1 MVYLDYNATTPLAPE
16 ALEAML
22 PFLHGGYGNPSSIHA
37 AGREARAG
45 IDDAR
50 EKLAALLGVKGHEII
65 FTGGGTEACNL
76 GVLGIAR
83 AHLPRGR
90 HLITTATEHHA
101 VLHACQHLLH
111 HEGYELTIL
120 PVDASGRVD
129 PQDVARAIRA
139 DTTVVSVMHA
149 NNETGVLQPI
159 EEISALCR
167 ERKVFFH
174 TDAVQTFG
182 KIPVRPADLGA
193 AAVSIAGH
201 KFYGPKGVGALYL
214 RSGIATARTLHGGAQ
229 ENTRRPGTENVAAIV
244 GMVAAAE
251 KALAEGIADQ
261 PRQAALRDRLWAGI
275 QQVEP
280 RAIRNGA
287 GRPFAGEY
295 SERQLPRRG
304 WRGAPHRPRSRGRVR
319 LQRVRLHG
327 GLRAALPR
335 AHRHGSRPRR
345 GVVHRPIFAWPRDH
359 RGRYRSLPAC
369 AGVCPRAA
377 GPLRSR
383 LMKHTQLLLKFSRS
397 IMRSLSLV
405 PDLAVVA
412 EKKSPPPRKAKPST
426 RRELLLEALAAE
438 LLRAAGCHDLKVE
451 VYWNSRLRTT
461 AGSPPGATTPST

>member
-111 HEGYELTIL
+111 HEGYELTVL

-182 KIPVRPADLGA
+182 KLPVRPADLGA
-193 AAVSIAGH
+193 AAVSLAAH

-251 KALAEGIADQ
+251 KALTEGIADQ

-287 GRPFAGEY
+287 ANDLSLGNTLNVSFPGVDGEALLIGLDLEGVCV
-295 SERQLPRRG
+295 SSGSACMVGSVQPSHVLIAMG
-304 WRGAPHRPRSRGRVR
+304 VAPGVASSTVR
-319 LQRVRLHG
+319 FSLGLATKEADIDHC
-327 GLRAALPR
+327 LRALASVLAR
-335 AHRHGSRPRR
+335 QAA
-345 GVVHRPIFAWPRDH
+345 FA
-359 RGRYRSLPAC
+359 
-369 AGVCPRAA
+369 AA
-377 GPLRSR
+377 
-383 LMKHTQLLLKFSRS
+383 
-397 IMRSLSLV
+397 
-405 PDLAVVA
+405 
-412 EKKSPPPRKAKPST
+412 
-426 RRELLLEALAAE
+426 
-438 LLRAAGCHDLKVE
+438 
-451 VYWNSRLRTT
+451 
-461 AGSPPGATTPST
+461 